1 MNLYGR
7 VSSIQLNTTLLCE
20 TLHLVDDYMNSAIIN
35 KFIYMIIDM
44 LYKI

>member
-7 VSSIQLNTTLLCE
+7 ASRIQLSTTLLCE
-20 TLHLVDDYMNSAIIN
+20 TPHLVDNYMNSAIIN
-35 KFIYMIIDM
+35 QFIYMIIDM